1 MFRGVATRA
10 KNVQYTEAMSERE
23 RLHEIVESLPVE
35 QVRALLT
42 ILGSETETETEMAG
56 QEQFLRQLAEAP
68 AEEVDDK
75 TIARILAAEGERGE
89 NIQHDELKRRLGI

>member
-1 MFRGVATRA
+1 
-10 KNVQYTEAMSERE
+10 MSERE
-23 RLHEIVESLPVE
+23 RLHEIVESLRVE

-42 ILGSETETETEMAG
+42 ILGSETEMEMAG

-89 NIQHDELKRRLGI
+89 NIPHDELKRRLGI

>member
-1 MFRGVATRA
+1 
-10 KNVQYTEAMSERE
+10 MSDRE

-42 ILGSETETETEMAG
+42 ILESETETAS

-68 AEEVDDK
+68 AEEVDEK

-89 NIQHDELKRRLGI
+89 NISHDELKRRLGI